1 MAALPIDTSITGY
14 TSGSVDKQDDIYRNR
29 PRLQPYPI
37 VQNDSGYG
45 SAIKIHSSSFQTPS
59 SSSFLS
65 FVDSVKCSELLNNES
80 NFAPSTAVECYE
92 SDDRS
97 ISMCR
102 ITPGVRSWSLRSRA
116 S

>member
-29 PRLQPYPI
+29 PRLQPYPL
-37 VQNDSGYG
+37 VQQDSGYG
-45 SAIKIHSSSFQTPS
+45 SAIKIHSTSLQDPS

-65 FVDSVKCSELLNNES
+65 FVNSVKCSEMLNNES

-92 SDDRS
+92 SDNS
-97 ISMCR
+97 SMSMLRTAPVARFWC
-102 ITPGVRSWSLRSRA
+102 LRSRA